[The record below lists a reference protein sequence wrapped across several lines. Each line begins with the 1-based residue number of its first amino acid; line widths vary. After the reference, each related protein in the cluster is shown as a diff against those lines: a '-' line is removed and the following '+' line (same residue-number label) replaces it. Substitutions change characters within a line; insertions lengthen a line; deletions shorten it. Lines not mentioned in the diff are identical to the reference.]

1 MVIGVGGSPIRT
13 KQGRVVAVA
22 NKEGRAATMVAEE
35 VWAAVTSE
43 VSEVGWETNGGS
55 GAIGKINILFSN

>member
-22 NKEGRAATMVAEE
+22 NKKGRAEGRAATMVAEE
-35 VWAAVTSE
+35 VRAAVTSE
-43 VSEVGWETNGGS
+43 VSEVG
-55 GAIGKINILFSN
+55 KINILFSN

>member
-1 MVIGVGGSPIRT
+1 
-13 KQGRVVAVA
+13 
-22 NKEGRAATMVAEE
+22 MVAEE
-35 VWAAVTSE
+35 VRAAMTSE